1 MAMLAPSAHPPV
13 RSTADAAGLAERA
26 TAWFAD
32 HAVDFGVF
40 DGGALVQRPIPF
52 DPLPRRLARAH
63 WEELARGLTQ
73 RVIALDCFVR
83 DVYGEQRILG
93 DRILPRELVA
103 ASSSFL
109 RAAAGPAA
117 RTGPQ
122 VCVAGIDLVRVSG
135 RWLVL
140 EDNLRVPSGVA
151 YSLAARRASVE
162 LLPAEMAA
170 ARPISVAEYPR
181 RLAAE
186 LARRGA
192 GEGTPVLLTPGP
204 ANAAYYEH
212 RELARLLRVP
222 LVTGDQLIASHRG
235 CWWTDGTTTRPVSAI
250 YHRYSP
256 EYLDPVATPE
266 TVIGSP
272 FLLTAWRNGAVG
284 LANAPTC
291 GVADNKAVFAHVPG
305 MIRYYLGE
313 EPLLQQ
319 PPTFTL
325 GSRSHLRTALARVD
339 EMVFKPVGESGGKG
353 IMFGPSARPQER
365 DRIRRQVE
373 ANPTG
378 YVAQPALEVE
388 TLPCVQPD
396 GTTEMRRADL
406 RAFVIHGDDP
416 WVMPG
421 GLTRVAPSADCW
433 LVNSSAGGGV
443 KDTWIEG
450 VDAWP

>member
-1 MAMLAPSAHPPV
+1 MAMLAPDARTTAPSI
-13 RSTADAAGLAERA
+13 ADAARLAQRA
-26 TAWFAD
+26 TTWFAD
-32 HAVDFGVF
+32 HGVDFGVF
-40 DGGALVQRPIPF
+40 DGGTLVQRPIPF
-52 DPLPRRLARAH
+52 DPLPRRLARAE
-63 WEELARGLTQ
+63 WEQLTRGLTQ
-73 RVIALDCFVR
+73 RVAALDCFVR
-83 DVYGEQRILG
+83 DVYGEQRILS
-93 DRILPRELVA
+93 DRVLPRELVA
-103 ASSSFL
+103 GSPSFL

-122 VCVAGIDLVRVSG
+122 VCVAGIDLVRVDG

-162 LLPAEMAA
+162 LLTEEMAE

-192 GEGTPVLLTPGP
+192 GAGTPVLLTPGP
-204 ANAAYYEH
+204 ANPAYYEH

-235 CWWTDGTTTRPVSAI
+235 CWWMDGPSPRPVSAI

-266 TVIGSP
+266 TVIGSA
-272 FLLTAWRNGAVG
+272 FLLTAWRKGTVG

-313 EPLLQQ
+313 EPLLHQ

-325 GSRSHLRTALARVD
+325 QSRSHLSAALARVE

-353 IMFGPSARPQER
+353 IMFGPSARPHER

-373 ANPTG
+373 ANPAG
-378 YVAQPALEVE
+378 YVAQPALQVE
-388 TLPCVQPD
+388 RLPCLQPD

-450 VDAWP
+450 SDEWQ